1 MSGDKD
7 SGDKT
12 EKPTPKKLQDARKK
26 GDVAKS
32 KDVSSTVGLL
42 VWFVIAALATTFFA
56 ERLAALMLAA
66 IASIHNNAD
75 GAMAFKN
82 VSSIA
87 VETLLTLSAAI
98 FIPVL
103 MIGLLIEFLQVGPIF
118 TGEKMKLKFEH
129 LNPAEGIKKMFGA
142 DNLVEILKSL
152 AKTILLCLIGW
163 LVIRATLAQIVGL
176 MNAPEQL
183 GTAIWAVTKQ
193 LLAWTIGIFVL
204 VSILDTAWQRYS
216 FTKKMRMS
224 MRDIKQET
232 KESEGDPYIKA
243 QRKQTHMEW
252 SQRNAANAAGAA
264 NVLVVNPTHVAIAI
278 DYDKE
283 TCPVP
288 TIAYKGEDLVAK
300 AMRESAEE
308 NGVPILRNV
317 PLARDL
323 LARAE
328 VGEIVP
334 RDLFDV
340 IAEVILWAKEVREE
354 MEQDANTDIGINKHA
369 SVNQAD
375 KMTPGDSINETSENK
390 TDAADKKHAK
400 KPRTSPG
407 EDLTL
412 DALKQPIKVTH

>member
-42 VWFVIAALATTFFA
+42 VWFVIAALATAFFA
-56 ERLAALMLAA
+56 ERLGALMLAA
-66 IASIHNNAD
+66 IASIHSNAD
-75 GAMAFKN
+75 GAIALKN

-103 MIGLLIEFLQVGPIF
+103 MVGLLIEFLQVGPIF

-152 AKTILLCLIGW
+152 AKTILLCFIGW

-224 MRDIKQET
+224 MRDIKQEN

-288 TIAYKGEDLVAK
+288 TISYKGEDLVAK

-354 MEQDANTDIGINKHA
+354 MDQDANTDISINKD
-369 SVNQAD
+369 AD
-375 KMTPGDSINETSENK
+375 MNSAKQEAPSESINATPEVK
-390 TDAADKKHAK
+390 TDATDKKHTK

-407 EDLTL
+407 EDLTFRRPK
-412 DALKQPIKVTH
+412 ATH

>member
-66 IASIHNNAD
+66 IASIHSHAD

-204 VSILDTAWQRYS
+204 VSILDTAWQKYS
-216 FTKKMRMS
+216 FTRKMRMS

-354 MEQDANTDIGINKHA
+354 MEQDINTNISINKDA
-369 SVNQAD
+369 VVNRA
-375 KMTPGDSINETSENK
+375 KYNATSESINETSENK
-390 TDAADKKHAK
+390 TDDADKKHAK

-407 EDLTL
+407 EDLTFRRP
-412 DALKQPIKVTH
+412 KTTH